1 VVHGE
6 HRGRIIGFPTAN
18 LAIAPER
25 LLPANGVYA
34 AIAHINRHT
43 YTAVTNVGVR
53 PTFENSLPYPR
64 VEPYLLDTHEQFYRK
79 TMTLEFIEY
88 LRPEIKFP
96 NSQALTEQIQNDIQR
111 TKQILHYG

>member
-6 HRGRIIGFPTAN
+6 HRGSKIGFPTAN

-34 AIAHINRHT
+34 AIAHINQHT

-53 PTFENSLPYPR
+53 PTFENSLAFPR
-64 VEPYLLDTHEQFYRK
+64 VEPYLLDTNAQFYRK

-96 NSQALTEQIQNDIQR
+96 NSQALTEQIQKDILR
-111 TKQILHYG
+111 TKEIVHYG